1 MSVAEEVEDL
11 NSFGVT
17 LGLPGN
23 VMSGIMESSSNEKE
37 IAKDLFQVRA
47 MASNPHTQRFESLF

>member
-1 MSVAEEVEDL
+1 MSLANEIEDL

-23 VMSGIMESSSNEKE
+23 VMSGIMESSKDKAE
-37 IAKDLFQVRA
+37 IVKDLLEVSDSSFCVGV
-47 MASNPHTQRFESLF
+47 TLL